1 MMSGMTY
8 QPGDVLLI
16 PFPFSDRLASKRRP
30 ILLLTTADEM
40 GDIVYL
46 PITSSTHHADG
57 YRLIHEHFLDG
68 QLPKESW
75 VRTGKPYTLNASL
88 AIGRFGTLRNDV
100 LKQVQQATCAKL
112 GCDA

>member
-1 MMSGMTY
+1 MSGTTY

-30 ILLLTTADEM
+30 VLLLTTADEM
-40 GDIVYL
+40 GDINCL
-46 PITSSTHHADG
+46 PITSSTHHVDG
-57 YRLIHEHFLDG
+57 FQLLTEHFSEG

-75 VRTGKPYTLNASL
+75 IRTGKIYTLNISL
-88 AIGRFGTLRNDV
+88 VTGRFGTLQYDI
-100 LKQVQQATCAKL
+100 LQQVQQALCSRL